1 MGDKM
6 RLIPFDQL
14 IEWVLEE
21 NKNEKSIFGVPNEK
35 FFKASTDN
43 NLCLAGSIIENPLG
57 PAAGPNTQLAQNII
71 AAYVA
76 GGRFF
81 ELKTVQIL
89 DGEDLPVSKPCILA
103 EDEGYNVEWSTELTV
118 PDAFNE
124 YGKAWF
130 ALNILA
136 KELSLGS
143 NNGFMFNMS
152 VGYDL
157 EGIQSPKIDTFIN
170 GMKDAS
176 GTAVWKEC
184 KSWLL
189 HNIGKFKTI
198 DKRFIE
204 EISPVICTSVTLSTL
219 HGCPPQEIERIA
231 KHLMG
236 EKKLHTYVKCNPT
249 LLGYEFARDTLDK
262 MGYGTIKF
270 DDYHFKNDLQFSDAV
285 PMFERLMAFASER
298 DLTFGVKLSNTLPVK
313 IENNELPGDEM
324 YMSGR
329 ALYPMTINLA
339 YKLSKAFDGSIRIS
353 YSGGADFFNIDRI
366 YRTGIWPITLATN
379 LLKPGGYSRLKQLA
393 DLLET
398 AYEGSSFSGVNLE
411 RLKLLAESSISD
423 FNYLKERRGAYTRKL
438 KKKVPLTDCFIAP
451 CTEGCPI
458 GQDIPEYIRLA
469 GEKRTLEALEV
480 ITSKNPLPF
489 ITGTLCNHPCMSKCA
504 RLDCDEAV
512 RIRDVKLLAAE
523 SSFVELLEKLEIP
536 VTTSDYKVAV
546 IGGGPAGLSAA
557 YFLAQSGVDVTVF
570 EKRNELGGVMR
581 HAAPDFRISR
591 EAIDHDM
598 DLIRKTGVKFCLG
611 AEENF
616 SVKELRSQ
624 GFKYIFIA
632 IGAWKPGNLK
642 LDPCDRK
649 PVNVLEILE
658 AYKNRK
664 GIDHGDGSFDQ
675 ILKHSH
681 GDSFPD
687 QILKPGKTVVIV
699 GAGNSA
705 IDAARSAKRL
715 QGVENVCIVYRRTK
729 EYMPADKEELNLA
742 LKEGVEF
749 KELLSPVAYS
759 NRILKCQRMVLG
771 APDSSGRRSPV
782 AVEGEFVDIEADT
795 IIAAVGEQ
803 VETELFIQNG
813 FELDSKDRVAVNPET
828 NETSISGVY
837 IGGDALRGPATIV
850 EGISDGRKFA
860 DRILEK
866 ENARIIKQE
875 KTIPINCEKQIEEIR
890 NKNLPS
896 SSLDRTLLLR
906 NKKGVL
912 RNASEPAQESF
923 RCLECN
929 TLCNICVE
937 VCPNR
942 ANLAVNVS
950 SAHVR
955 CKNQIIHLDG
965 MCNEC
970 GNCRTFCPYDSAPYK
985 DKLTLYWYRQD
996 FFDDK
1001 NPGFYLADKAETR
1014 MPLTDPI
1021 RFLVRLNGEMTDVS
1035 FDRNG
1040 ICSGNIPKEIEDLI
1054 WTSYRDYSYVFV
1066 HS

>member
-1 MGDKM
+1 MGGAM

-21 NKNEKSIFGVPNEK
+21 NRKEKSIFGVPNDK
-35 FFKASTDN
+35 FFRKSAGN
-43 NLCLAGSIIENPLG
+43 NLCLSGSMIENALG

-71 AAYVA
+71 AAYAA
-76 GGRFF
+76 GSRFF

-118 PDAFNE
+118 PDAFDE
-124 YGKAWF
+124 YVKAWF
-130 ALNILA
+130 VLNILA
-136 KELSLGS
+136 KELALGS
-143 NNGFMFNMS
+143 NSGFMFNMS

-157 EGIQSPKIDTFIN
+157 EGIKSPKIDAFIE

-176 GTAVWKEC
+176 RTDVWKGC
-184 KSWLL
+184 KAWLL
-189 HNIGKFKTI
+189 KNTSKFRYI
-198 DKRFIE
+198 DKGFIE
-204 EISPVICTSVTLSTL
+204 GISPAVCTSVTLSTL

-231 KHLMG
+231 RHLLG

-262 MGYGTIKF
+262 MGYGYIKF
-270 DDYHFKNDLQFSDAV
+270 DDHHFKNDLQFSDAV
-285 PMFERLMAFASER
+285 PMLDRLMVFAKER

-329 ALYPMTINLA
+329 SLYPLTINLA
-339 YKLSKAFDGSIRIS
+339 YRLAKAFDGSIKIS

-366 YRTGIWPITLATN
+366 YQTGIWPITLATN

-398 AYEGSSFSGVNLE
+398 AYEGSSFSGISLD
-411 RLKLLAESSISD
+411 RLKLLAESAVSD
-423 FNYLKERRGAYTRKL
+423 FNHLKERRGVETRKL

-458 GQDIPEYIRLA
+458 GQDIPEYIRLV
-469 GEKRTLEALEV
+469 GEKRYLEALEV

-489 ITGTLCNHPCMSKCA
+489 ITGTLCNHRCTSKCT

-512 RIRDVKLLAAE
+512 GIRDVKLLAAGNA
-523 SSFVELLEKLEIP
+523 FGELLEKRETPAI
-536 VTTSDYKVAV
+536 TSDYKVAV

-557 YFLAQSGVDVTVF
+557 YFLAQNGVNVTVF
-570 EKRNELGGVMR
+570 EKRDEIGGVMR
-581 HAAPDFRISR
+581 YSAPDFRISG
-591 EAIDHDM
+591 EAVNHDM
-598 DLIRKTGVKFCLG
+598 ELISKTGVKFCLG

-616 SVKELRSQ
+616 SVKALRGE

-632 IGAWKPGNLK
+632 IGAWRPGILN

-649 PVNVLEILE
+649 PVNVLEFLE
-658 AYKNRK
+658 AYKKSR
-664 GIDHGDGSFDQ
+664 DY
-675 ILKHSH
+675 LK
-681 GDSFPD
+681 
-687 QILKPGKTVVIV
+687 LGKTVVVV

-715 QGVENVCIVYRRTK
+715 QGVEKVCIVYRRTK
-729 EYMPADKEELNLA
+729 EYMPADKEELTLA

-749 KELLSPVAYS
+749 KELLSPVAYI
-759 NRILKCQRMVLG
+759 NGIIKCRRMVLG
-771 APDSSGRRSPV
+771 TPDPSGRRSPV
-782 AVEGEFVDIEADT
+782 AVDGEFVGIEADS
-795 IIAAVGEQ
+795 IIAAIGEQ
-803 VETELFIQNG
+803 VETDILVQNG
-813 FELDSKDRVAVNPET
+813 IELDSKGRAVVDAET
-828 NETSISGVY
+828 NETSLTGVY
-837 IGGDALRGPATIV
+837 IGGDALRGPATVV
-850 EGISDGRKFA
+850 EGISDGRRFA
-860 DRILEK
+860 DAVIEK
-866 ENARIIKQE
+866 ENGRITKQE
-875 KTIPINCEKQIEEIR
+875 KTVPAYRDKQIDEI
-890 NKNLPS
+890 
-896 SSLDRTLLLR
+896 R

-912 RNASEPAQESF
+912 RNACEPGQEIE

-929 TLCNICVE
+929 YLCNICVE

-950 SAHVR
+950 SANAK
-955 CKNQIIHLDG
+955 CKNQIIHIDG

-985 DKLTLYWYRQD
+985 DKFTLYWNRQD
-996 FFDDK
+996 FEESK
-1001 NPGFYLADKAETR
+1001 SPGFYLTDKEFA
-1014 MPLTDPI
+1014 
-1021 RFLVRLNGEMTDVS
+1021 RFLVRLNDDVTNIS
-1035 FDRNG
+1035 FDRYG
-1040 ICSGNIPKEIEDLI
+1040 KCYGSIPKEIADLI
-1054 WTSYRDYSYVFV
+1054 WTLYRDYSYIFV
-1066 HS
+1066 RV